1 MQETKIT
8 SCILQNYCSEN
19 FPKNDRLSEMGLW
32 PSELFRKQK
41 KKINYKNSS
50 ALRMIIA
57 HFDKKENYSRQV
69 HTAIPVFWKKELDTE

>member
-1 MQETKIT
+1 MTDWVKWG
-8 SCILQNYCSEN
+8 CDLVN
-19 FPKNDRLSEMGLW
+19 FLGNK
-32 PSELFRKQK
+32 K
-41 KKINYKNSS
+41 KKINYKNIS